1 MGKETTKNIRV
12 GLFVLVGTTLLIFT
26 LYLIGAKQ
34 NLFGS
39 TFTLKAQF
47 KNVNGLMSG
56 NNVRFTGIDVG
67 TVKKVEIINDST
79 VNVEMVIDNKI
90 QKFIKKNATASVGSD
105 GLMGNKLVNITSS
118 SKDAASV
125 ENGDM
130 LKTQS
135 MVGTEDMLKTLD
147 YTNQNIKDISVEVK
161 NMVKKLNSPNSL
173 WSILMDTI
181 VAENLKQTV
190 VKVKLTAEN
199 SATITGDLSRIIGH
213 IKAGKGT
220 IGALLSDTIFSSKLN
235 QSIINIKLV
244 SDTLATI
251 TGDLHSITSKIK
263 NGEGAI
269 GTILM
274 DTSFVSNLN
283 KTMLNARNGT
293 KGFDDNM
300 EALKHNILL
309 RKYFKKKAKA
319 ATKNNLSK

>member
-56 NNVRFTGIDVG
+56 NNVRFTGIDIG

-161 NMVKKLNSPNSL
+161 SMVKKLNSPNSL
-173 WSILMDTI
+173 WSILMDTV

-190 VKVKLTAEN
+190 VKIKLTAEN
-199 SATITGDLSRIIGH
+199 SATVTGDLSRIIGH

-220 IGALLSDTIFSSKLN
+220 IGALLSDTVFSSKLN

-244 SDTLATI
+244 SDTLAII
-251 TGDLHSITSKIK
+251 TGDLHNMTSKIK
-263 NGEGAI
+263 KGEGAI

-274 DTSFVSNLN
+274 DTSFVGNLN

-300 EALKHNILL
+300 EALKHTILL
-309 RKYFKKKAKA
+309 RKYFKKKAKT
-319 ATKNNLSK
+319 ATNNNLR